1 MRRTGTRSIF
11 LGDNDAETPRRR
23 YLKTSMEGLAK
34 DLSILT
40 GTQVRWMEDPHD
52 PCCAMYGEHGRF
64 VVNGGPAYEWGELLA
79 DGTYSFIKANEQNLP
94 QPLRQEGESS
104 CEGKENSPIREKDG
118 QGIENS

>member
-11 LGDNDAETPRRR
+11 LGDKDENAPHRKTLRGIMAEF
-23 YLKTSMEGLAK
+23 AK

-40 GTQVRWMEDPHD
+40 GTDVRWMEDPHD
-52 PCCAMYGEHGRF
+52 PDCAVYGEHGRF

-79 DGTYSFIKANEQNLP
+79 DGTYSFIKANEQNPP
-94 QPLRQEGESS
+94 QPLRQEGEPS

-118 QGIENS
+118 KGIEKP